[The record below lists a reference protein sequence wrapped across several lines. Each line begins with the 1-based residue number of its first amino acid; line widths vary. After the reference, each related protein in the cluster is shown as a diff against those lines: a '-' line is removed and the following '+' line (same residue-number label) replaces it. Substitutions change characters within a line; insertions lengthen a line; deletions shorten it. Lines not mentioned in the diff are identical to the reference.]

1 MSEKN
6 FFFIIAIPKDE
17 LIEYTTKLNS
27 YISTIFPGKKNP
39 FTLKPLEIRDEDALA
54 KVTIR
59 TTEAEMTDFARRF
72 FGSGYEFIEREDG
85 EVEIISTSEEEIP
98 GDEGNGDVIKH

>member
-6 FFFIIAIPKDE
+6 FFFIISIPKDE
-17 LIEYTTKLNS
+17 IIEYTTKLNS
-27 YISTIFPGKKNP
+27 YISRVFPGKKNP
-39 FTLKPLEIRDEDALA
+39 FTLKPLEIGDEDALA

-85 EVEIISTSEEEIP
+85 EVEIIRTSEEETP
-98 GDEGNGDVIKH
+98 QDEGNGDVIKH